1 MAKQFWSKR
10 MLTYKYDLYM
20 VYFYKKLLK
29 SAEFTFHYLFYFCE
43 DNTLLFVILKCK

>member
-20 VYFYKKLLK
+20 VYFYKKLK
-29 SAEFTFHYLFYFCE
+29 VSRIYFSYLFYFCE
-43 DNTLLFVILKCK
+43 HNILLFVYN